1 MAPSL
6 TGRGWGWVVSSAAE
20 AVSRFPGPPLE
31 DPPTSP
37 PRNSTGA
44 RGGSAV
50 GRPAHGLPPPHG
62 RRSVAADVPA
72 RLAQRL
78 QRSRPDDHE
87 QRRLCGRRATKRSDW
102 RGGRA
107 AASTSMHPV
116 FSGPAPGLAGAWGG
130 VRDARA
136 PSGAQRS
143 DLRARPDRQAGVG
156 HAQHDGRRSPRS
168 PGTGKG
174 RRVVTAG
181 SAGLAVL
188 RQRRKPVRGE
198 TPVRRW
204 LDAKRDTAAPRS
216 GATPRPTGTWTLMP
230 LQQHRLTDLPPC
242 LSPRRTTSSPH
253 PEAIR

>member
-20 AVSRFPGPPLE
+20 AVSQFPGPPLE

-50 GRPAHGLPPPHG
+50 GRLAHGLPPPHG

-78 QRSRPDDHE
+78 QRSRPNDHE
-87 QRRLCGRRATKRSDW
+87 QWRLCGRRATERSEW

-107 AASTSMHPV
+107 ADRWLCSGDAAAGTSLHPV
-116 FSGPAPGLAGAWGG
+116 FSGPAPGMAGDRGG

-143 DLRARPDRQAGVG
+143 DLRAQPDRQAGVG
-156 HAQHDGRRSPRS
+156 HARHDGRRSPRS

-174 RRVVTAG
+174 RRV
-181 SAGLAVL
+181 L
-188 RQRRKPVRGE
+188 QP
-198 TPVRRW
+198 
-204 LDAKRDTAAPRS
+204 APP
-216 GATPRPTGTWTLMP
+216 A
-230 LQQHRLTDLPPC
+230 
-242 LSPRRTTSSPH
+242 
-253 PEAIR
+253 